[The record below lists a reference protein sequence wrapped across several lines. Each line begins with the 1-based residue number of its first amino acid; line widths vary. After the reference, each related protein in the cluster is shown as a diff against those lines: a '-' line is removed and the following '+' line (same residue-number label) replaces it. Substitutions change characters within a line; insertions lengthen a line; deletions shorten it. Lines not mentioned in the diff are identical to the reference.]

1 MIASLILSN
10 MSTAGIMSAGAVQ
23 SLGVERK
30 LNLDKMVKG
39 SIFGG
44 KLVLKGLNK
53 LIGKG
58 GLTGIN
64 LSLSSILRQSQI
76 FTTTVGVFFQLLG
89 AFLDIA
95 LAPLMPGI
103 MKGLAKMASL
113 LPGYFSRMQSLY
125 DDMVSKWGWAKGK
138 IESLKTFIDRLIHP
152 WKYATGQ
159 GHFKGIMEDAMHS
172 AGDVGMQ
179 DVTEL
184 VFDAV
189 TFPGADIIA
198 EKIDEKIGAMLMRPN
213 EGVDEKIGAMLVDP
227 TSVIDTLAPTGN
239 TLTGAMLMRPEFSA
253 ARNALSG
260 AMLMRPNE
268 GVGGSV
274 NGASGAMLATFFA
287 NEGNQE
293 AAQKMYSNEATQQR
307 MDGKVQTSQR
317 VASLHGQALS
327 GAMVVNQPKPARTN
341 IISRYF

>member
-213 EGVDEKIGAMLVDP
+213 EGV
-227 TSVIDTLAPTGN
+227 
-239 TLTGAMLMRPEFSA
+239 
-253 ARNALSG
+253 
-260 AMLMRPNE
+260 
-268 GVGGSV
+268 GGSV